1 MPTCQHAPKAQF
13 LKIQWLVFKEQH
25 YTIST
30 TSHVKFT
37 TKKGSQTYQT
47 FPTANLTGSLVVSSS
62 FSGILGNSTPLQL
75 GNWFKDRGLQP
86 SFAQLAA
93 FTLTAAQLKDGRSFE
108 KWGYIYTMLYYV
120 ILPNTWGLHGVS
132 RNRDIAGWL
141 RMENLITVINIE

>member
-47 FPTANLTGSLVVSSS
+47 FPTANLTGSLVVSTS

-108 KWGYIYTMLYYV
+108 KWGYIYYV
-120 ILPNTWGLHGVS
+120 ILCYTTQYMGVAWGFQKSGYSWMV
-132 RNRDIAGWL
+132 
-141 RMENLITVINIE
+141 ENGKSDYCN